1 MGKSLVISGVD
12 YEAVALA
19 RNIYTQHLNVSVK
32 DSSNVPIT
40 GATVSLNNGYDT
52 ITPTSA
58 GGGVY
63 TFANIDNGAYTLTIV
78 RAGYETHTE
87 NLVINGASVSKSV
100 TLEPI
105 TRINMLADAFVENG
119 GNAYV
124 AAVGFSYVAVAGR
137 GTILISN
144 DNVPVAD
151 RTTWASSYKKEGYS
165 VPFIPSGVH
174 SVDIRFANPAYKLY
188 VYVAAAAA
196 AGTLIDYTL
205 NAGEPF
211 RLDMSDYTTAARIVI
226 SVRRADNQDANY
238 AGTSIADLGL
248 TCVANMGTPMEVTYD
263 MTPNTTLLNGVVT
276 SNNDISANTKR
287 ASLVVAKATNVKYQA
302 FYSGDRLATDGA
314 TYAKGTIPVGT
325 KAVRV
330 TMTDT
335 DHRVAFF
342 RLIQE
347 TKTSVTDYAQKTVV
361 DLDNALNWSEGRAL
375 PYELELPFNATKGKY
390 FQCNIARNDSG
401 EVDTSIADL
410 GLKIEFIL

>member
-12 YEAVALA
+12 FEAVALA

-58 GGGVY
+58 GGGMY

-87 NLVINGASVSKSV
+87 SLVIDGASVSKSV

-105 TRINMLADAFVENG
+105 TRINMLAHAEFFNNWNSYING
-119 GNAYV
+119 GQYCAF
-124 AAVGFSYVAVAGR
+124 AANGR
-137 GTILISN
+137 GTIL
-144 DNVPVAD
+144 VPNAYVD
-151 RTTWASSYKKEGYS
+151 TPITWYPTYKKDGYS
-165 VPFIPSGVH
+165 PVEVPSGAH
-174 SVDIRFANPAYKLY
+174 SVDILFTNPTYKVYIY
-188 VYVAAAAA
+188 V
-196 AGTLIDYTL
+196 GKQSDNSGNGLINYTL
-205 NAGEPF
+205 KAGEPF
-211 RLDMSDYTTAARIVI
+211 RLVMSDYATAAHIVI
-226 SVRRADNQDANY
+226 AVRRVDDDDANY
-238 AGTSIADLGL
+238 TGTSISDLGL
-248 TCVANMGTPMEVTYD
+248 TCYANMGIPMELTYD

-287 ASLVVAKATNVKYQA
+287 ASLVVAKATNVKYKA

-335 DHRVAFF
+335 DHSVAFF
-342 RLIQE
+342 RLIQQ
-347 TKTSVTDYAQKTVV
+347 TDTTVTDYAKKTVV
-361 DLDNALNWSEGRAL
+361 DNDNALSWSQGRAL
-375 PYELELPFNATKGKY
+375 PYELELPFNATDGKY
-390 FQCNIARNDSG
+390 FQCNIARNDQG
-401 EVDTSIADL
+401 DVDTSIEEL
-410 GLKIEFIL
+410 GLKVEFVL

>member
-12 YEAVALA
+12 FEAVALA

-40 GATVSLNNGYDT
+40 GATVSLNNGYET

-58 GGGVY
+58 GGGMY

-78 RAGYETHTE
+78 KAGYETHTE
-87 NLVINGASVSKSV
+87 NLVINGASASKSV

-119 GNAYV
+119 GNAYI
-124 AAVGFSYVAVAGR
+124 AAVGISYVAVAGR
-137 GTILISN
+137 GTLLISN

-165 VPFIPSGVH
+165 VPFIPSGAH
-174 SVDIRFANPAYKLY
+174 SVDIRFTNPTYKLY
-188 VYVAAAAA
+188 VYVATEA

-205 NAGEPF
+205 KAGEPF

-238 AGTSIADLGL
+238 TNTSIADLGL
-248 TCVANMGTPMEVTYD
+248 TCMANMGTPMEVTYD
-263 MTPNTTLLNGVVT
+263 MTPDTTLLNGVQT
-276 SNNDISANTKR
+276 ANYEINANTQR
-287 ASLVVAKATNVKYQA
+287 ASLVVAKATNVKYKA

-314 TYAKGTIPVGT
+314 TFAMGAIPIGT
-325 KAVRV
+325 KSVRV
-330 TMTDT
+330 TMVNADYK
-335 DHRVAFF
+335 VAFF

-347 TKTSVTDYAQKTVV
+347 TRTSVTDYAKKTVV
-361 DLDNALNWSEGRAL
+361 DTDNALSWSQGRAL
-375 PYELELPFNATKGKY
+375 PYELNLPFNSTDGKY

-401 EVDTSIADL
+401 EVNTSIADL
-410 GLKIEFIL
+410 GLKIEFLL

>member
-12 YEAVALA
+12 FEAVALA

-52 ITPTSA
+52 ISPTSA
-58 GGGVY
+58 GGGMY

-87 NLVINGASVSKSV
+87 NLVIDGASVSKSV

-119 GNAYV
+119 GNVYV
-124 AAVGFSYVAVAGR
+124 SAGGISFVSVSGR
-137 GTILISN
+137 GTLLISN
-144 DNVPVAD
+144 DNVPVAN
-151 RTTWASSYKKEGYS
+151 RTTWNANYKKDGYS
-165 VPFIPSGVH
+165 VPFIPSGAN
-174 SVDIRFANPAYKLY
+174 SVDIRFTNPTYKLF
-188 VYVAAAAA
+188 VYVVTAAAS
-196 AGTLIDYTL
+196 GTLIDYTL
-205 NAGEPF
+205 KAGEPF
-211 RLDMSDYTTAARIVI
+211 RLNMSDYSTAVRVVI

-248 TCVANMGTPMEVTYD
+248 TCMANMGTPMEVTYD

-276 SNNDISANTKR
+276 ANNDISANTKR
-287 ASLVVAKATNVKYQA
+287 ASLVVAKATNFKYKE

-335 DHRVAFF
+335 DHSVTFF

-361 DLDNALNWSEGRAL
+361 DNDNALSWSQGRAL
-375 PYELELPFNATKGKY
+375 PYELELPFNATDGKY

-401 EVDTSIADL
+401 EVDTSIEEL
-410 GLKIEFIL
+410 GLKIEFVL